1 VDDALMVL
9 MWCLAPVGSVTIID
23 GIATSALD
31 AAAFDTQQIQQYFPD
46 FLAMAEV
53 ERGAKVEA

>member
-9 MWCLAPVGSVTIID
+9 MRCLAPVGSVTVID

-31 AAAFDTQQIQQYFPD
+31 TAAWDTQQIQQYFQT
-46 FLAMAEV
+46 FV
-53 ERGAKVEA
+53 R